1 MQPLF
6 ERFSVFI
13 PGHLLADGLARGA
26 HGAYSNVA
34 CLSPG
39 GAQRWYELC
48 IQNPD
53 AGRALGRR
61 IAVWWQANIAPLIT
75 RDGLANFAAD
85 KAAAVAGGWLP
96 GFTTRL
102 RWPYRS
108 ADETVARKIGE
119 AARAELPE
127 LF

>member
-1 MQPLF
+1 
-6 ERFSVFI
+6 
-13 PGHLLADGLARGA
+13 
-26 HGAYSNVA
+26 
-34 CLSPG
+34 
-39 GAQRWYELC
+39 
-48 IQNPD
+48 
-53 AGRALGRR
+53 LGRR
-61 IAVWWQANIAPLIT
+61 IAGWWQTNISPLIT

-108 ADETVARKIGE
+108 ADEIVARKIGE
-119 AARAELPE
+119 SARAELPE